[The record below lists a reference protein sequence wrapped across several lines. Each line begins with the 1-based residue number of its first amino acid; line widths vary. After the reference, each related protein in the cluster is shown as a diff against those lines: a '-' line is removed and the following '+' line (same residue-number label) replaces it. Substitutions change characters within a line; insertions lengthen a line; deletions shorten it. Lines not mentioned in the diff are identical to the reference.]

1 MRTGLY
7 GETGCRLFGVRECD
21 SSPSIFSQCSLQP
34 SANFARLSQRLLAE
48 SCHVLS
54 VVCKARRHYC
64 LRFTSSTP
72 SAASKGAEPQTP
84 NQLAICACPHSNKAI
99 PIHDVTRHQPRQVRA
114 HNNPPRLGQR
124 LPNLVLRPRP
134 QEKKITSRSE
144 ALANKHTQCRN
155 HTGMFGCAPTHPHRH
170 AHVKF

>member
-1 MRTGLY
+1 MSACKSRVCRRSKAVRRMRTGLY

-84 NQLAICACPHSNKAI
+84 NQLRN
-99 PIHDVTRHQPRQVRA
+99 
-114 HNNPPRLGQR
+114 LR
-124 LPNLVLRPRP
+124 LPSLQQGYSNPRRYETP
-134 QEKKITSRSE
+134 TTTSSRTQQSSE
-144 ALANKHTQCRN
+144 AWSTPAEPCVAPASTRKKDHLAI
-155 HTGMFGCAPTHPHRH
+155 
-170 AHVKF
+170 